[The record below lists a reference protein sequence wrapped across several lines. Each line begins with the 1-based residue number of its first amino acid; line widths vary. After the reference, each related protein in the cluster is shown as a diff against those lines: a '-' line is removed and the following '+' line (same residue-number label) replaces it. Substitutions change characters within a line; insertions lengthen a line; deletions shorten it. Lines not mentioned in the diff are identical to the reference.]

1 MKYIIISVLILL
13 IIISNI
19 TAIVGKRWLNKK
31 DLEQGTEEEYKKG
44 MKYMIFSIVLSVIT
58 TGVIIILGVMFLLQN
73 K

>member
-31 DLEQGTEEEYKKG
+31 DSEQGTEEEYKKG

-58 TGVIIILGVMFLLQN
+58 TGVIIIMGVMFLLQN

>member
-31 DLEQGTEEEYKKG
+31 NSEQGTEEEYKKG